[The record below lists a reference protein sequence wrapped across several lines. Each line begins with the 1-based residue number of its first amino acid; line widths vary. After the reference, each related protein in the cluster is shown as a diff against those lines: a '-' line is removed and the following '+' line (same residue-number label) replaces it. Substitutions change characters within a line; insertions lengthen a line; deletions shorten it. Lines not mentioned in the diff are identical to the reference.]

1 MSERKAKKERRRE
14 AKRAEEALG
23 SRKAVALLR
32 RRRVTLIAVAF
43 VLVALAVSV
52 FNVNRE
58 PRLTLVN
65 KTGATLREIR
75 IEYAGDVKTFDLV
88 TDGEKI
94 STSLQPDAMPPADAP
109 NKGLLVLQFR
119 REDGPPFKLRS
130 WAAANDPKLH
140 QVFTAVSLPD
150 GRINVIPLEEGG
162 AAGIDF
168 LGLLRRI
175 GIRL

>member
-1 MSERKAKKERRRE
+1 MSERKAKKERQRE

-23 SRKAVALLR
+23 TRKLKSLLR

-43 VLVALAVSV
+43 VLVGLAVSF
-52 FNVNRE
+52 FNLSRE

-75 IEYAGDVKTFDLV
+75 VEYAGDLKMFDAV
-88 TDGEKI
+88 ADGDKL
-94 STSLQPDAMPPADAP
+94 SASLTPKSPPPAGATDQ
-109 NKGLLVLQFR
+109 GLLTVQFR

-150 GRINVIPLEEGG
+150 GRINLIPLAEGG
-162 AAGIDF
+162 VMKFDF
-168 LGLLRRI
+168 RALLRRV